1 MNNNY
6 QTIWELAIPYL
17 KQGSMKD
24 FIVHTKHV
32 VKSMELLIEKEGG
45 EERILIPAAILHDVG
60 FSKIDKGL
68 QCSKDLKEKRE
79 AQRQHLVLAKDII
92 QEILGES
99 GYNQN
104 DIDRII
110 GIVEVHKFH
119 DPEDKEK
126 QLLID
131 ADNYRM
137 YGRSSSFLMLRL
149 MEALQKGYIS
159 TEQKMHIT
167 QKPLAILPKKRW
179 QSALKRCKN
188 WFNNQALGTSSTGWM
203 FLYLIIALAIMVLI

>member
-119 DPEDKEK
+119 DPKEKEK

-131 ADNYRM
+131 ADNLSDVWKEQFYSDIKS
-137 YGRSSSFLMLRL
+137 YGHTPERVYIFRTKNTYYTKTARDFAEKEMAKRLREVQEL
-149 MEALQKGYIS
+149 
-159 TEQKMHIT
+159 
-167 QKPLAILPKKRW
+167 
-179 QSALKRCKN
+179 
-188 WFNNQALGTSSTGWM
+188 
-203 FLYLIIALAIMVLI
+203 V